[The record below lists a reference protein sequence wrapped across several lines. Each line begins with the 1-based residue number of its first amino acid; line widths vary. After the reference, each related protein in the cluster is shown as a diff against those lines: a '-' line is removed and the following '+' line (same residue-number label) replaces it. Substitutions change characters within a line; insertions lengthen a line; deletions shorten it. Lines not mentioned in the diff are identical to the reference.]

1 MASVALNAWEML
13 PAPARGELAHT
24 IWKVLDDG
32 ESSLVAKGYERV
44 IQCFIMLSM
53 ITGILQSLKK
63 QPLPGMPGVWVESSI
78 DLIFTLE
85 VVLRFLVCP
94 NRKMFFF
101 SFYNYIDIASGIPLL
116 LRIWMGFEPARTG
129 DCFGPS
135 EQQMPCMHTII
146 IAVVPFLRLSKML
159 RRFLKLHLLLKAFRI
174 ALEALPVLIFIYCLM
189 LLGFSGILFIVEQRD
204 NLDTYA
210 YSMWMTIVSMTTLGY
225 GDVYPKT
232 DPGRVVIGVLVF
244 CTMFYT
250 AIPLGIIGNAFN
262 DVWKDRDRVLLMQR
276 ARNGMMLA
284 GYSAKDVEKLFRIF
298 DKDRDGMLNPKEF
311 SWMIEGMRLG
321 LTTERVY
328 ELYELFDG
336 DGSGGIDEQE
346 FVKGL
351 FPERYHELYG
361 EMDDTHEPSRL
372 FGSKSSKGGYRKQ
385 ATENKLA

>member
-1 MASVALNAWEML
+1 M
-13 PAPARGELAHT
+13 
-24 IWKVLDDG
+24 
-32 ESSLVAKGYERV
+32 
-44 IQCFIMLSM
+44 
-53 ITGILQSLKK
+53 
-63 QPLPGMPGVWVESSI
+63 
-78 DLIFTLE
+78 
-85 VVLRFLVCP
+85 
-94 NRKMFFF
+94 
-101 SFYNYIDIASGIPLL
+101 
-116 LRIWMGFEPARTG
+116 
-129 DCFGPS
+129 
-135 EQQMPCMHTII
+135 
-146 IAVVPFLRLSKML
+146 
-159 RRFLKLHLLLKAFRI
+159 
-174 ALEALPVLIFIYCLM
+174 
-189 LLGFSGILFIVEQRD
+189 
-204 NLDTYA
+204 
-210 YSMWMTIVSMTTLGY
+210 LGY

-361 EMDDTHEPSRL
+361 EMEDAPEPSRL
-372 FGSKSSKGGYRKQ
+372 FGSKSSRAYRKQ
-385 ATENKLA
+385 ATVEGLA